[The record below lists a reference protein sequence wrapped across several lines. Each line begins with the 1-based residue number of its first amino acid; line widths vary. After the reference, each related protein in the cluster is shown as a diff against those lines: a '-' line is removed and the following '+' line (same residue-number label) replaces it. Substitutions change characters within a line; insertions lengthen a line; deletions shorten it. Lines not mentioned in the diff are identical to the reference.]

1 LVDGQFSELDGWG
14 LNLVTHPIKTNR
26 DSFPFSKSFLYEEEM
41 LFGPSLVN
49 TLFHLIFGN

>member
-1 LVDGQFSELDGWG
+1 MGPKLSDS
-14 LNLVTHPIKTNR
+14 PIKTNR

-49 TLFHLIFGN
+49 TLFHLVFGN